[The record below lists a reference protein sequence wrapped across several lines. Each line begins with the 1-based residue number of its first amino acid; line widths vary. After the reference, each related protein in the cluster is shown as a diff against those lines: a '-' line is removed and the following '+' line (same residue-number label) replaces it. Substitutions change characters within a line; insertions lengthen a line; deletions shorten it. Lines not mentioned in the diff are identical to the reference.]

1 MSTRH
6 SGVESIGS
14 SLAAT
19 ARTERRREGRQ
30 ALPLSILVRP
40 SAFLPNDF
48 NEVCTT
54 VNITRDGFY
63 FLSSLASYRRGMQLI
78 VTWLNSASPD
88 NSSIDFIGK
97 IVRIDSCSRNRWGV
111 AVQLVQPICS

>member
-1 MSTRH
+1 MSTRQ
-6 SGVESIGS
+6 SGIESIGS
-14 SLAAT
+14 PLAT
-19 ARTERRREGRQ
+19 ATRTERRRGSRQ
-30 ALPLSILVRP
+30 ALPLRILVRP
-40 SAFLPNDF
+40 SANLPNDF
-48 NEVCTT
+48 DEVCTT
-54 VNITRDGFY
+54 VNIMRDGFY
-63 FLSSLASYRRGMQLI
+63 FFSSLASYRRGMQLI